1 MTSYHQLQLELH
13 CENFSLGYLRAKLS
27 VNDAKYCFDA
37 SSHEF
42 LGMIIDCTGIRP
54 LRPKLE
60 AASKTPRPKTV
71 GELRSFLA
79 LTGYLRQFVQGH
91 SIVVAP

>member
-1 MTSYHQLQLELH
+1 MESH
-13 CENFSLGYLRAKLS
+13 CEKFPPDYLREKLS

-54 LRPKLE
+54 SQPRLE
-60 AASKTPRPKTV
+60 AASKTPRPRTV
-71 GELRSFLA
+71 GELRAFLA
-79 LTGYLRQFVQGH
+79 LTGYLTQLFPEH
-91 SIVVAP
+91 SIIVVL